1 MDHLELV
8 LICTGHRAL
17 HPVLLQ
23 LKPSSSAPNNARSS
37 NVLTPAPTHRPSC
50 FSAPTCI
57 NRSVYSEVRTSFLWS
72 PPVSTEQ
79 LFFGAG
85 QVSPL
90 SQSIQPIQPCAD
102 YCHLHFC
109 IFFFLFVDFAES
121 HECKDR
127 EQTCICK
134 GVLTTHRED
143 MYALCLHLNVVSS
156 SVENFP

>member
-1 MDHLELV
+1 M
-8 LICTGHRAL
+8 
-17 HPVLLQ
+17 
-23 LKPSSSAPNNARSS
+23 
-37 NVLTPAPTHRPSC
+37 
-50 FSAPTCI
+50 
-57 NRSVYSEVRTSFLWS
+57 
-72 PPVSTEQ
+72 STEQ

-109 IFFFLFVDFAES
+109 IFFLFVDFAES

-127 EQTCICK
+127 EQICICK

-143 MYALCLHLNVVSS
+143 TYALCLRLNVVSS
-156 SVENFP
+156 SVENFPYLAVSNPNMYDKGSIVIYVKNILINELCKFCYKIWSNLKKKDTPT